1 MPQKDKKIK
10 DNIIENVI
18 FSFIRVNDETD
29 NTTIKDRS
37 NFFRRKKENEA
48 TKDKKIK
55 DFANV
60 FELENEGEGS

>member
-1 MPQKDKKIK
+1 MLQKDKKIK
-10 DNIIENVI
+10 GNIIENVI
-18 FSFIRVNDETD
+18 FSFIRVKDETD

>member
-1 MPQKDKKIK
+1 MLQKDKKIK

>member
-1 MPQKDKKIK
+1 MLQKDKKIK

-18 FSFIRVNDETD
+18 FSFIRVKDETD
-29 NTTIKDRS
+29 NTTIKDR
-37 NFFRRKKENEA
+37 NKFFRRKKENEA

-60 FELENEGEGS
+60 FELENEGEGY

>member
-1 MPQKDKKIK
+1 MK
-10 DNIIENVI
+10 N
-18 FSFIRVNDETD
+18 ETD
-29 NTTIKDRS
+29 NTTIKDRN

-60 FELENEGEGS
+60 FELENEGEGY

>member
-1 MPQKDKKIK
+1 MLQKDKKIK

-18 FSFIRVNDETD
+18 FSFIRVKDETD

>member
-18 FSFIRVNDETD
+18 FSFIRVKDETD

>member
-1 MPQKDKKIK
+1 MK
-10 DNIIENVI
+10 
-18 FSFIRVNDETD
+18 DETD
-29 NTTIKDRS
+29 NTTINDRS